1 MNKRIELQAD
11 DAPAAPQQA
20 DAGVAQPPA
29 GYAGRTRYSQ
39 LEYAAVLANASIG
52 IAFTRDRKF
61 FLCNPKFEEMFG
73 WAPGELIG
81 RSGEVVYP
89 SRESY
94 DALGQ
99 IAVPILAAGKQ
110 VDLEWEV
117 RRKDDSTFLAR
128 MIAKAINAAN
138 TQQGT
143 IWIVEDI
150 TERKRHADE
159 LDRVLREQ
167 ETILETASIGIAFMR
182 ERTIVRFNRRFGEM
196 YGYGP
201 GELIGQPSSVLF
213 ASREEYR
220 RGAGAFEQMGKGLAY
235 EHVAQRRRKD
245 GSAFWVRA
253 TGRAIDPRDP
263 QRGTVWIHEDITD
276 QRHAEEELQR
286 VLAEQQALLDN
297 VVVGIAYMRDQQ
309 VMRCNRRFE
318 ELFDYAPGEGLGLS
332 ARHLYF
338 SEEEFEARGATHGE
352 LDRGRTHQREQWL
365 RRKDGSGF
373 SCRVSGRAVEPGNPA
388 KGYVWLFEDVTE
400 RKRADESIQRMVR
413 EQNALLD
420 SAMIGIAFLRDHRV
434 MRCNRRFEELFGYPQ
449 GALLNQ
455 SMRVLHASDEEFTS
469 GEPGYQRIWGGETY
483 QRESRMVRGDGGRF
497 WCLLSGRAVQP
508 GDPQQGS
515 VWLFEDI
522 TERRRADEEIR
533 RLAAEQQQILDNAT
547 VGILFVRNRV
557 IQRCNRR
564 LEEMTGRDPGEL
576 DGRSTGTLF
585 ADQDEWRRATDSA
598 YHGTAPGDMHQAERR
613 FRRKNGSTFLAR
625 NVGRRLDSG
634 AAEQEWI
641 WIIEDITEQRAA
653 EEGIECAL
661 TEQELILANATVGIS
676 FVRDRVYQR
685 CNPRLEEMFG
695 YAPGELVG
703 RSTRLIFSS
712 EDDYDEAGR
721 LFYAQFASGQ
731 AYSDERQFTR
741 KDGSRFWCKVVGKA
755 IDAARPQEGTIWI
768 YDDISAEHA
777 ARESLEA
784 SSAALER
791 AVAERTAEL
800 EAANRRL
807 EEEIAERKQA
817 EQRARH
823 LADHDALTG
832 LPNRRLLE
840 DRLTQALALSYRNR
854 QQTAVMFVDLDRFK
868 NINDSLGHAVGD
880 ALLKEVARRLV
891 QELRVGDTICR
902 LGGDEF
908 VVVLPEIKRSADAAN
923 VAQKVIESV
932 SRPLVLEGRELH
944 VTPSI
949 GMAVFPD
956 DGRDAE
962 TLIRNADAAM
972 YHAKEMGRANY
983 QFFTE
988 QMNLAASRRL
998 TLENDLRR
1006 ALHKGE
1012 LRVYYQPI
1020 IEHKAGCTAAH
1031 EALLRW
1037 QHPSKGLVLPSEFIQ
1052 LAEDTGLIL
1061 GIGEWVLREA
1071 CRWATFIGAERGL
1084 AVTVNLSARQFH
1096 DPNLAQLVAQALA
1109 DSGLPPAL
1117 LELEITESTV
1127 MQNTDVTLS
1136 TLKKLKDLGVSLSVD
1151 DFGTGYSSL
1160 AYLKR
1165 FPVDK
1170 LKIDRS
1176 FIADLPGD
1184 RDAKAIIAAIIG
1196 MAHALGLQVVAEGV
1210 ETEAQME
1217 FLQSSR
1223 CEFIQG
1229 FLAGRPMDADTAA
1242 KEYL

>member
-1 MNKRIELQAD
+1 
-11 DAPAAPQQA
+11 
-20 DAGVAQPPA
+20 
-29 GYAGRTRYSQ
+29 
-39 LEYAAVLANASIG
+39 
-52 IAFTRDRKF
+52 
-61 FLCNPKFEEMFG
+61 
-73 WAPGELIG
+73 
-81 RSGEVVYP
+81 
-89 SRESY
+89 
-94 DALGQ
+94 
-99 IAVPILAAGKQ
+99 
-110 VDLEWEV
+110 
-117 RRKDDSTFLAR
+117 
-128 MIAKAINAAN
+128 
-138 TQQGT
+138 
-143 IWIVEDI
+143 
-150 TERKRHADE
+150 
-159 LDRVLREQ
+159 
-167 ETILETASIGIAFMR
+167 
-182 ERTIVRFNRRFGEM
+182 
-196 YGYGP
+196 
-201 GELIGQPSSVLF
+201 
-213 ASREEYR
+213 
-220 RGAGAFEQMGKGLAY
+220 
-235 EHVAQRRRKD
+235 
-245 GSAFWVRA
+245 
-253 TGRAIDPRDP
+253 
-263 QRGTVWIHEDITD
+263 
-276 QRHAEEELQR
+276 
-286 VLAEQQALLDN
+286 
-297 VVVGIAYMRDQQ
+297 
-309 VMRCNRRFE
+309 
-318 ELFDYAPGEGLGLS
+318 
-332 ARHLYF
+332 
-338 SEEEFEARGATHGE
+338 
-352 LDRGRTHQREQWL
+352 
-365 RRKDGSGF
+365 
-373 SCRVSGRAVEPGNPA
+373 
-388 KGYVWLFEDVTE
+388 
-400 RKRADESIQRMVR
+400 
-413 EQNALLD
+413 
-420 SAMIGIAFLRDHRV
+420 
-434 MRCNRRFEELFGYPQ
+434 
-449 GALLNQ
+449 
-455 SMRVLHASDEEFTS
+455 
-469 GEPGYQRIWGGETY
+469 
-483 QRESRMVRGDGGRF
+483 
-497 WCLLSGRAVQP
+497 
-508 GDPQQGS
+508 
-515 VWLFEDI
+515 
-522 TERRRADEEIR
+522 
-533 RLAAEQQQILDNAT
+533 
-547 VGILFVRNRV
+547 
-557 IQRCNRR
+557 
-564 LEEMTGRDPGEL
+564 
-576 DGRSTGTLF
+576 
-585 ADQDEWRRATDSA
+585 
-598 YHGTAPGDMHQAERR
+598 
-613 FRRKNGSTFLAR
+613 
-625 NVGRRLDSG
+625 
-634 AAEQEWI
+634 
-641 WIIEDITEQRAA
+641 
-653 EEGIECAL
+653 
-661 TEQELILANATVGIS
+661 ELILANATVGIS

-703 RSTRLIFSS
+703 RSTRLIFSR
-712 EDDYDEAGR
+712 EDDYDESGR
-721 LFYAQFASGQ
+721 LLYAQFGSGQ

-784 SSAALER
+784 SRAALER

-823 LADHDALTG
+823 LADHDALTA

-932 SRPLVLEGRELH
+932 SRPLLLEGRELH

-1020 IEHKAGCTAAH
+1020 IELNAGCTAAH

-1127 MQNTDVTLS
+1127 MQNTDATLS

-1229 FLAGRPMDADTAA
+1229 FLAGGPMDADTAA